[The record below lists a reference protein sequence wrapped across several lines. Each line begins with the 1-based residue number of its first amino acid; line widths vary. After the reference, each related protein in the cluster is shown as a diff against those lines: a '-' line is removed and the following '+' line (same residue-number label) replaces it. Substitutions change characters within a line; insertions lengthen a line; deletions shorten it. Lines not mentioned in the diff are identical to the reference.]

1 MLSQVS
7 RPSLLVFSMS
17 QYITCRA
24 AASPSPSPSPRARA
38 KAQSLATPVSF
49 FASFHLTTAS
59 PMLTV
64 CLRCSFAQTARALFL
79 DASVRY
85 IADLPMVLKPKYRN
99 RRMCSRNTCFSKR
112 KWTQKQISGP
122 QGLFLSIAHSRRC
135 ETSCVASVYN
145 NLVAN
150 TI

>member
-24 AASPSPSPSPRARA
+24 AASPRRSHSLRLRLRPSVS
-38 KAQSLATPVSF
+38 SLRSTYLQ
-49 FASFHLTTAS
+49 HRR
-59 PMLTV
+59 
-64 CLRCSFAQTARALFL
+64 LRCSFAQTARALFL
-79 DASVRY
+79 DESVRY

-145 NLVAN
+145 N
-150 TI
+150 